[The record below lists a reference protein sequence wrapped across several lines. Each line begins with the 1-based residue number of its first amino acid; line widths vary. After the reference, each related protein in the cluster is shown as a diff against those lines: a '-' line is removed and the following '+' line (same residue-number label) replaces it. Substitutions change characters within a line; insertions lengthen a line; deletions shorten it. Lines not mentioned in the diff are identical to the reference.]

1 MSIKEIF
8 IREVAS
14 ATDTNTVYE
23 AAQFMRKAHVGS
35 LVVVN
40 EQHNPIGILTDRDIV
55 LSVVAAG
62 LDPQVVKVTD
72 VMTAD
77 PLVVHEEADLWGTIQ
92 IMRTHGVRRLPVVN
106 DQHQLVGI
114 IAADDMLELLI
125 RQGSTLIE
133 LIGREQMR
141 ELNRL
146 G

>member
-14 ATDTNTVYE
+14 ATDTNTVHE

-62 LDPQVVKVTD
+62 LDPHVVKVTD

-125 RQGSTLIE
+125 KQGYTLIE
-133 LIGREQMR
+133 LIGREQMK

>member
-14 ATDTNTVYE
+14 ATDTNTVHE

-62 LDPQVVKVTD
+62 LNPSTVKVTE
-72 VMTAD
+72 VMTPE

-114 IAADDMLELLI
+114 IAADDMLELLAK
-125 RQGSTLIE
+125 QSYTLIE
-133 LIGREQMR
+133 LIGQEQIK

-146 G
+146 S

>member
-1 MSIKEIF
+1 MSIRDMF

-14 ATDTNTVYE
+14 ASDGNTVYE
-23 AAQFMRKAHVGS
+23 AAMFMRKAHVGS

-62 LDPQVVKVTD
+62 LEPREVKVTD
-72 VMTAD
+72 VMTRD

-92 IMRTHGVRRLPVVN
+92 IMRAHGVRRLPVVN
-106 DQHQLVGI
+106 NQHQLVGI
-114 IAADDMLELLI
+114 IAADDMLELLAK
-125 RQGSTLIE
+125 QGYTLIE
-133 LIGREQMR
+133 LIGQEKIK

-146 G
+146 N